1 MLDFSYGNMG
11 LHDKAMSSMEGNGRE
26 PKSFESDSSWQEFC
40 AGRAQGLADARDRFG
55 HSGLPHPAS
64 EVASRFGAQS
74 VRQDPPPPATGHDLG
89 PRADFGAILAIH
101 RFQLALRLG
110 GRRKPASTTSQR
122 RSRGIRYGEM
132 SPTPLLLRLGAYQ
145 SEQMNDLW
153 HLDFHHGK
161 IRLPRPACQS
171 RSRRPSDW
179 MAEAISGNRE
189 FFAPVSSFM

>member
-1 MLDFSYGNMG
+1 MKTYPKINYAF
-11 LHDKAMSSMEGNGRE
+11 R
-26 PKSFESDSSWQEFC
+26 PKSYWADVNPLAAILRNVTWENRRKMIRDYWA
-40 AGRAQGLADARDRFG
+40 AGKLAELDPALLADEIA
-55 HSGLPHPAS
+55 
-64 EVASRFGAQS
+64 
-74 VRQDPPPPATGHDLG
+74 PATGHDLG